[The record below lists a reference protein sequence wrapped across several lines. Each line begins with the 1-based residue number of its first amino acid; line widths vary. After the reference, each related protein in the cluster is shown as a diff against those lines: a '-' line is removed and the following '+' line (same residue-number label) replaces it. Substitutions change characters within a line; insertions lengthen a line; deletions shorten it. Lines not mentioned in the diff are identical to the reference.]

1 MKQWNKGDNLEYKDF
16 NDYELVYYIH
26 DGNEDANNILIKKY
40 EPLINKVALK
50 MLPYCKGNGLELE
63 DLVQEG
69 MIGLNHAIERYK
81 EQEDILFFT
90 YAKKCIERKII
101 SVVVWSNRNKNKVL
115 NESVSYDNDENQ
127 IIKYLQDKNPSPLE
141 EVVNIEKEEDLLK
154 EFKKNLTDFEKQVF
168 ELHISGFKYKEIA
181 ELLNKTPK
189 SIDNTIQRI
198 KTKLKKQMNIKDWN
212 NLLFFI

>member
-1 MKQWNKGDNLEYKDF
+1 MEYKDF

-101 SVVVWSNRNKNKVL
+101 SVVVGSNRNKNKVL

-181 ELLNKTPK
+181 ELLDKSPK

-198 KTKLKKQMNIKDWN
+198 KTKLKRQMNIKD
-212 NLLFFI
+212 